1 MLQITPHHRLRL
13 AVKPVDF
20 RRGIDGLAALCR
32 QSLNEDPFNGT
43 IFIFTNR
50 SKKAVKIL
58 VFDGNGFWLCAKRF
72 SKGRLAWWPT
82 QNLPVFSLNPSQI
95 HILLAQGNPMDASIP
110 PDWRPLLLMPLDATK
125 EENGQVAQV
134 FPCTSMATNL
144 VAT

>member
-1 MLQITPHHRLRL
+1 MLQITPHHCLRL
-13 AVKPVDF
+13 AIKPADF

-82 QNLPVFSLNPSQI
+82 QNLPSLSLNPSQL
-95 HILLAQGNPMDASIP
+95 HILLAQGDPMGASTP
-110 PDWRPLLLMPLDATK
+110 PDWRPLLPTPLDETK
-125 EENGQVAQV
+125 EENGQNAQASL
-134 FPCTSMATNL
+134 CMSTAANL
-144 VAT
+144 LPT